1 MHKSL
6 LQHAVQLIHNRQI
19 VRVSR
24 DSVVGIATRYKLD
37 GPGTKSWWGFDFQYL
52 DSPGN
57 HPASCTKDNEVT
69 RAWP

>member
-19 VRVSR
+19 VRVGR

-37 GPGTKSWWGFDFQYL
+37 GPGTKSRWGLAFHYL
-52 DSPGN
+52 SRQPWEPPSLLYKGQ
-57 HPASCTKDNEVT
+57 
-69 RAWP
+69 